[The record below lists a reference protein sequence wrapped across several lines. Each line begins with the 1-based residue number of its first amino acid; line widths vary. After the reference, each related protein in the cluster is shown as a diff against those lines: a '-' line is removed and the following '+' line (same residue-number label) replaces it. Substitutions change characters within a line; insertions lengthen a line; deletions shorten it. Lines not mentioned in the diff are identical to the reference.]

1 MEKKVIK
8 TKEAPAAIGPY
19 SQAILANGII
29 YTSGQIPLDPE
40 SGEVVG
46 GGIREQT
53 QKVLRNLEAVL
64 KAAGAGLNDV
74 VKTTVFLRDM
84 EDFTEMNSVYSLYF
98 TGSFPARSAVQVARL
113 PKDVMVEIE
122 AVAFIGD

>member
-1 MEKKVIK
+1 MGKKVIK

-19 SQAILANGII
+19 SQAILVNGML

-40 SGEVVG
+40 SGEVTG
-46 GGIREQT
+46 GSIREQT
-53 QKVLRNLEAVL
+53 QRVLRNLEAVL
-64 KAAGAGLNDV
+64 NAAGAGLNDV
-74 VKTTVFLRDM
+74 VKTTVFLKNM
-84 EDFTEMNSVYSLYF
+84 EDFAEMNSVYSLYF

>member
-74 VKTTVFLRDM
+74 VKTTVLLRDM